1 MPFRNRFVLAGL
13 DPAIQRNERIRWN
26 SGLLDGRLE
35 GRP

>member
-1 MPFRNRFVLAGL
+1 MAGL
-13 DPAIQRNERIRWN
+13 APAIQSCERKRWN